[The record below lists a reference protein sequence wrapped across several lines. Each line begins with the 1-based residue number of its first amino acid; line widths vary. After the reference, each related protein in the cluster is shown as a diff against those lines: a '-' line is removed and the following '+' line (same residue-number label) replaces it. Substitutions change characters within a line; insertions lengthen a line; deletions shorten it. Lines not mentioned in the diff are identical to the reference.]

1 MINYNGGCIVYKT
14 RLGMRRNIIEKC
26 ILFLLNKN
34 YRTQILKSL
43 GSYDSMNDKE
53 FLEKMFKV
61 YMGYELDLNNPK
73 TFNEKLQWLKL
84 YDRNPEY
91 TKMVDKFEVKYYVN
105 DRIGNE
111 YTIPTLGVWEQFEE
125 IDFSKLPNQFV
136 LKCTHDCGGL
146 VICRDKSK
154 LNIKKAKRKIN
165 RSLNRNYYLSGRE
178 WPYKNVKPR
187 IVGEK
192 FIGIDGKTPEDY
204 KILCINGKADNIMV
218 CTDRDSGTTEFYFFN
233 TKWELIRCNDW
244 GKNAPENFT
253 LEKPQNLEKMIQI
266 AEKLSE
272 NIPLARIDLYNING
286 DIFFGEITFFPGSGF
301 DSNLYY
307 EEDLRLGQELD
318 LKKVGKN
325 ENCRSTNF

>member
-1 MINYNGGCIVYKT
+1 MK
-14 RLGMRRNIIEKC
+14 K
-26 ILFLLNKN
+26 LLRKLSVLLSDRAYIK
-34 YRTQILKSL
+34 YRYFYTFHRFP
-43 GSYDSMNDKE
+43 N
-53 FLEKMFKV
+53 
-61 YMGYELDLNNPK
+61 LNNPK
-73 TFNEKLQWLKL
+73 TYNEKLQWLKL
-84 YDRNPEY
+84 NDRNPKY
-91 TKMVDKFEVKYYVN
+91 SLMVDKYEVRDYIKKVIGSKYL
-105 DRIGNE
+105 
-111 YTIPTLGVWEQFEE
+111 IPLLGVWDNPDD
-125 IDFSKLPNQFV
+125 IDFDKLPQQFV
-136 LKCTHDCGGL
+136 LKCTHNSGSGM
-146 VICRDKSK
+146 VICKDKSNI
-154 LNIKKAKRKIN
+154 NIKDAKRGLAKG
-165 RSLNRNYYLSGRE
+165 LNENYYLYYRE

-325 ENCRSTNF
+325 EYCRSTNF